1 MHGIVKYCYGYKVTK
16 TILELSLLL
25 CVLQSLILFYILLLL
40 LLITSIHLRVAFRM
54 PIIILIL
61 GYLWLTTTV
70 ARSAR
75 FLLMSWKRC
84 ILVSLGK
91 LTLRFK
97 NKVYNASVIF
107 DLPIIQFFSQEKCYP
122 FAVTSLFRKE
132 DRTREHVSCPHSTA
146 KIKVKISPLSFA
158 FNTTF
163 LSFDSIRITVLDPPL
178 VPS

>member
-1 MHGIVKYCYGYKVTK
+1 MHGIVKYCYSYKVTK

-84 ILVSLGK
+84 ILVSFGK
-91 LTLRFK
+91 LTLRLK

-107 DLPIIQFFSQEKCYP
+107 DLPIIQFFSQENCYP

-132 DRTREHVSCPHSTA
+132 DQPRKHVSCPHSMA

-163 LSFDSIRITVLDPPL
+163 LSLILLELLFLIHR
-178 VPS
+178 